1 MQVHSFGF
9 SELHRFGSTFF
20 DFLALRKQ
28 VFVDTLGWDVP
39 HNETLEMDQYDTPV
53 AHYTVVVKNGVVVGG
68 ARAMA
73 TTAVWGTHTY
83 MLRDA
88 YSGKLP
94 HIPPH
99 VMAVEIASPKVWEC
113 TRLVIADALTT
124 QAERSECLTLIVDGL
139 VDVAR
144 RQGADE
150 MICLSSLALMRALR
164 QIGYDVS
171 RLGDTY
177 RNEED
182 GRLYAVLRMPTEYSR
197 ARRAATQAIPFR
209 PRLAGR
215 PLPEAAGPMA
225 AAGLHEAFA

>member
-1 MQVHSFGF
+1 MHALSFGF
-9 SELHRFGSTFF
+9 SELHRHGSAFF
-20 DFLALRKQ
+20 DFLGLRKK
-28 VFVDTLGWDVP
+28 VFVDDLGWDVP
-39 HNETLEMDQYDTPV
+39 HDDTMEMDQYDTPV
-53 AHYTVVVKNGVVVGG
+53 AHYTVVVKDGCVVGG

-99 VMAVEIASPKVWEC
+99 VMAVEIASPLVWEC
-113 TRLVIADALTT
+113 TRLVISDTLTT
-124 QAERSECLTLIVDGL
+124 QAERSMCLTMIVDGL
-139 VDVAR
+139 VETAR
-144 RQGADE
+144 KRGAEE

-171 RLGDTY
+171 KLGDTY
-177 RNEED
+177 RNAED

-197 ARRAATQAIPFR
+197 ARRAKAQLIPFPVR
-209 PRLAGR
+209 SVAGAR
-215 PLPEAAGPMA
+215 DAAMD
-225 AAGLHEAFA
+225 LERQEAFA